1 MIKQIKMPSAG
12 QTTDEALVCQWNV
25 KIGDSVKRGD
35 ILLETETDKATLP
48 VESFSDGIVID
59 ILHEEGDTVDAGDVL
74 CVIGD
79 AKDMESYKREGT
91 ETSSP
96 VAATAP
102 AAEAAPVVAPVVE
115 VEEDE
120 YQPIIK
126 GSNTASATKP
136 ANPVSPVAEK
146 PVEAKKTVKP
156 QGQPNNDVKAMPNAK
171 LLAKEKGVDIRYVSP
186 ANGSLVKRS
195 DVLAYI
201 DSCAEDFDSYEVLK
215 LNKKRKITGQRMLL
229 SVQTI
234 PAFHLAVDVDM
245 TNAIALKE
253 GLFKQKDLKISYN
266 DIICL
271 VLAKLSE
278 EFNLLKAR
286 YENDEIRIYKHLNIG
301 IAVALDDALVV
312 PVTKGCDILSL
323 AEIAQNNKKGIKKA
337 KEGALLPSDMGCGSL
352 SLSNL
357 GMFDVSSFSA
367 IVNPPEGCIF
377 AISSIAV
384 KPVWDGKAFVPRSMC
399 NINVS
404 FDHRIFDGAYSAKM
418 LAKFKA
424 YMENPALLLV

>member
-25 KIGDSVKRGD
+25 KVGDSVKRGD

-79 AKDMESYKREGT
+79 AKDMESYKREGA
-91 ETSSP
+91 EDTSSSS
-96 VAATAP
+96 VS
-102 AAEAAPVVAPVVE
+102 APVSETIPVVE

-126 GSNTASATKP
+126 GSTPASVSKP
-136 ANPVSPVAEK
+136 AAPTSEK
-146 PVEAKKTVKP
+146 PAEIKKEVKP
-156 QGQPNNDVKAMPNAK
+156 QGQPNNNVKAMPNAK
-171 LLAKEKGVDIRYVSP
+171 LLAKEKGIDIRYVNA

-201 DSCAEDFDSYEVLK
+201 DSCAEDFDSYEVVK

-234 PAFHLAVDVDM
+234 PAFHISVDVDM
-245 TNAIALKE
+245 TNAIALKDD
-253 GLFKQKDLKISYN
+253 LFKLNNLKISYN

-271 VLAKLSE
+271 VLAKLSD

-301 IAVALDDALVV
+301 IAVALEDALVV
-312 PVTKGCDILSL
+312 PVTKGCDVLSL
-323 AEIAQNNKKGIKKA
+323 SEIAQNNKKGIKKA

-424 YMENPALLLV
+424 YLENPALLLV

>member
-25 KIGDSVKRGD
+25 KVGDSVKRGD

-59 ILHEEGDTVDAGDVL
+59 ILHEEGETVDAGDVL

-79 AKDMESYKREGT
+79 AKDLETYKREGSESDKST
-91 ETSSP
+91 P
-96 VAATAP
+96 ATASEV
-102 AAEAAPVVAPVVE
+102 AKSAEAEAVVPVVEVVE

-126 GSNTASATKP
+126 GSAP
-136 ANPVSPVAEK
+136 AVSSTPL
-146 PVEAKKTVKP
+146 
-156 QGQPNNDVKAMPNAK
+156 QGQPNNDIKAMPNAK
-171 LLAKEKGVDIRYVSP
+171 LLAKEKGVDIRYVMP

-195 DVLAYI
+195 DVLAYL

-234 PAFHLAVDVDM
+234 PAFHLSVDVDM
-245 TNAIALKE
+245 TNAIALKDS
-253 GLFKQKDLKISYN
+253 LFKQKDLKISYN

-301 IAVALDDALVV
+301 IAVALEDALVV

-323 AEIAQNNKKGIKKA
+323 SEIAQNNKKGIKKA
-337 KEGALLPSDMGCGSL
+337 KDGALLPSDMGCGSL

-384 KPVWDGKAFVPRSMC
+384 KPVWDGKAFVPKSMC

>member
-25 KIGDSVKRGD
+25 KVGDPVKRGD

-59 ILHEEGDTVDAGDVL
+59 ILHEEGETVDAGDVL

-79 AKDMESYKREGT
+79 AKDLETYKREGSESDKST
-91 ETSSP
+91 P
-96 VAATAP
+96 ATAS
-102 AAEAAPVVAPVVE
+102 EVVVPGVEVVE

-126 GSNTASATKP
+126 GSAP
-136 ANPVSPVAEK
+136 AVSSTP
-146 PVEAKKTVKP
+146 P
-156 QGQPNNDVKAMPNAK
+156 QGQPNNDIKAMPNAK
-171 LLAKEKGVDIRYVSP
+171 LLAKEKGVDIRYVTP

-195 DVLAYI
+195 DVLAYL
-201 DSCAEDFDSYEVLK
+201 DSCTEDFDSYEVLK

-234 PAFHLAVDVDM
+234 PAFHLSVDVDM
-245 TNAIALKE
+245 TNAIALKDS
-253 GLFKQKDLKISYN
+253 LFKQKDLKISYN

-301 IAVALDDALVV
+301 IAVALEDALVV
-312 PVTKGCDILSL
+312 PVTKGCDVLSL
-323 AEIAQNNKKGIKKA
+323 SEIAQNNKKGIKKA
-337 KEGALLPSDMGCGSL
+337 KDGALLPSDMGCGSL

>member
-25 KIGDSVKRGD
+25 KVGDSVKRGD

-59 ILHEEGDTVDAGDVL
+59 ILHEEGETVDAGDVL

-79 AKDMESYKREGT
+79 AKDLETYKREGSESVKSAFAT
-91 ETSSP
+91 TSEVSKP
-96 VAATAP
+96 V
-102 AAEAAPVVAPVVE
+102 EVVE
-115 VEEDE
+115 IVEEVEDE

-126 GSNTASATKP
+126 GSIYAKSSAP
-136 ANPVSPVAEK
+136 AVKQSA
-146 PVEAKKTVKP
+146 KP

-171 LLAKEKGVDIRYVSP
+171 LLAKEKGVDIRYVTAS
-186 ANGSLVKRS
+186 NGSLVKRS

-201 DSCAEDFDSYEVLK
+201 DSCDTCEEDFDSYEVLK

-234 PAFHLAVDVDM
+234 PAFHLSVVVDM

-253 GLFKQKDLKISYN
+253 SLFKQKDLKISYN

-301 IAVALDDALVV
+301 IAVALEDALVV
-312 PVTKGCDILSL
+312 PVTKGCDVLSL
-323 AEIAQNNKKGIKKA
+323 SEIAQNNKKGIKKA

>member
-25 KIGDSVKRGD
+25 KVGDSVKRGD

-79 AKDMESYKREGT
+79 AKDLETYKREGA
-91 ETSSP
+91 ESSAP
-96 VAATAP
+96 AP
-102 AAEAAPVVAPVVE
+102 AAAKVDAPAVQPVAE

-126 GSNTASATKP
+126 GSTPVAQTKP
-136 ANPVSPVAEK
+136 AEKPAEK
-146 PVEAKKTVKP
+146 PAPAKPAVKP
-156 QGQPNNDVKAMPNAK
+156 QGQPNDNVKAMPNAK
-171 LLAKEKGVDIRYVSP
+171 LLAREKGVDIRYVTP
-186 ANGSLVKRS
+186 ANGSLVKKS
-195 DVLAYI
+195 DVLSYI

-229 SVQTI
+229 SAQTI
-234 PAFHLAVDVDM
+234 PAFHLSIDVDM

-271 VLAKLSE
+271 VLAKLSD

-301 IAVALDDALVV
+301 IAVALEDALVV
-312 PVTKGCDILSL
+312 PVTKGCDVLSL

-337 KEGALLPSDMGCGSL
+337 KEGVLLPTDMGCGSL

>member
-25 KIGDSVKRGD
+25 KVGDSVKRGD

-74 CVIGD
+74 CIIGD
-79 AKDMESYKREGT
+79 AKDMETYKREGS
-91 ETSSP
+91 ETSAP
-96 VAATAP
+96 APATAKVESP
-102 AAEAAPVVAPVVE
+102 AVQPIAE

-126 GSNTASATKP
+126 GSTPVAQAKP
-136 ANPVSPVAEK
+136 AEK
-146 PVEAKKTVKP
+146 PVENSATAKPAVKP
-156 QGQPNNDVKAMPNAK
+156 QGQPNDNVKAMPNAK
-171 LLAKEKGVDIRYVSP
+171 LFAKEKGVDIRYVTP
-186 ANGSLVKRS
+186 ANGSLVKKS
-195 DVLAYI
+195 DVLSYI

-229 SVQTI
+229 SAQTI
-234 PAFHLAVDVDM
+234 PAFHLSIDVDM

-253 GLFKQKDLKISYN
+253 GIFKQKDLKISYN

-271 VLAKLSE
+271 VLAKLSD

-301 IAVALDDALVV
+301 IAVALEDALVV
-312 PVTKGCDILSL
+312 PVTKGCDVLSL

-337 KEGALLPSDMGCGSL
+337 KEGALLPTDMGCGSL